1 MTRAGRNK
9 LSTIEMSE
17 SLGKDISLENIK
29 MSKKTSQNKT
39 GVKKVSNYQCMHN
52 GARNPR
58 GNYSNYMNGD
68 KHQEIP
74 KVS

>member
-1 MTRAGRNK
+1 
-9 LSTIEMSE
+9 
-17 SLGKDISLENIK
+17 
-29 MSKKTSQNKT
+29 MSKEASHNKA
-39 GVKKVSNYQCMHN
+39 GVGEVNNYQCMHN

-74 KVS
+74 KVN

>member
-1 MTRAGRNK
+1 
-9 LSTIEMSE
+9 
-17 SLGKDISLENIK
+17 

-68 KHQEIP
+68 KHQEFP
-74 KVS
+74 KVN